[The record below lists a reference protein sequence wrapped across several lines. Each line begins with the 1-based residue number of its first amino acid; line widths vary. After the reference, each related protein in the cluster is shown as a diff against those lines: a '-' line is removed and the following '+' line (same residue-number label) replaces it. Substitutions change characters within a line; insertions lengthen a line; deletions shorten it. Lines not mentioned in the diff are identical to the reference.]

1 MNLDLKELKAKLAP
15 VMNRAILTPVII
27 TLAALI
33 LLVPTQLMSGRLKS
47 AVQSESASM
56 GNRLRNLDAVPEEQW
71 KMEQAY
77 QDAFAADANRAEL
90 LSLQSTQ
97 RELLSYRLFP
107 DPCSTS
113 QMIFENY
120 AQAYR
125 AGIEAFV
132 SQAGGVW
139 RPADLELQHELEKA
153 SPSLPGGRRTSALF
167 RTRSGTI
174 DLSRMRLSETE
185 RTIVDLLCMEKA
197 KAGRLYASAADLSGY
212 DFWGSFKYEGAES
225 AVRNCWYYQLAYW
238 VIDDLFQ
245 TAAVMNAGSTSVLDS
260 TVKRVMGVWFKLD
273 SQAARGRGGPY
284 SRPGG
289 AVGRA
294 AGQKQDIP
302 SYAKSQRDGAL
313 TDACTAR
320 YCDADWDVVHF
331 NLAVV
336 VKADA
341 TFAFMNQL
349 CSGKTHVCRGWDG
362 RSPAQPMKHNQITIL
377 EASTYSVDRES
388 ADHALYRYGENAV
401 VQLDLIC
408 EYLFYRPAY
417 DVIMPQAIKDERAAD
432 TSNKR
437 W

>member
-15 VMNRAILTPVII
+15 VMNRAILTPVVV
-27 TLAALI
+27 TLVGLVLLI
-33 LLVPTQLMSGRLKS
+33 PTQLMSGRLKS
-47 AVQSESASM
+47 AVQSESVSM

-77 QDAFAADANRAEL
+77 QEAFAADANRAEL

-120 AQAYR
+120 ARAYR

-132 SQAGGVW
+132 AQAGGVW
-139 RPADLELQHELEKA
+139 RPSDLELQHELEKA
-153 SPSLPGGRRTSALF
+153 GPSLSGGRRVSTLLRS
-167 RTRSGTI
+167 RTGTM
-174 DLSRMRLSETE
+174 DLNRMMLSETE
-185 RTIVDLLCMEKA
+185 RTIVDLLCLEKA
-197 KAGRLYASAADLSGY
+197 KSGRLYASAADLSGY

-238 VIDDLFQ
+238 VIEDVFQ
-245 TAAVMNAGSTSVLDS
+245 TASAMNAGSTSVPDS
-260 TVKRVMGVWFKLD
+260 TVKRVVGVWFKLD
-273 SQAARGRGGPY
+273 SQAARSRSGPY
-284 SRPGG
+284 SRPLG
-289 AVGRA
+289 A
-294 AGQKQDIP
+294 AGRGAGGKQDIP

-331 NLAVV
+331 NVAVV
-336 VKADA
+336 VRADA
-341 TFAFMNQL
+341 TFAFMNEL
-349 CSGKTHVCRGWDG
+349 CSGKTHVFRGWDG
-362 RSPAQPMKHNQITIL
+362 SSPVQPMKHNQITIL
-377 EASTYSVDRES
+377 EASMYSVDRG
-388 ADHALYRYGENAV
+388 AGDHALYRYGENAV

-408 EYLFYRPAY
+408 EYLFYKPAY
-417 DVIMPQAIKDERAAD
+417 DMILPQLIKDDLAAD
-432 TSNKR
+432 TSSR
-437 W
+437 RR